1 MLMCNRSRGKCSFS
15 ILLFSLFMNFTPS
28 FGQSNGNIHL
38 RPPINEAIECDFPQ
52 KTKDEIMQLPWYG
65 NNKYLESLLDSIG
78 YPSNAQR
85 IVGLDR
91 VWFRVPIKFWVY
103 RFSNGTGGPSIS
115 DLQIY
120 IDNLNRMYNELNDTK
135 IGFYMKCE
143 IGYVDD
149 DDHMAINNYLES
161 ANLAQLHKEKGC
173 INVHIVDALID
184 DNLLGFSLRARFLG
198 IDGIFLNA
206 TTYNSF
212 NNEFA
217 TTLSH
222 EIGHYFELDHTHETP
237 LSINGPL
244 IEAIDR
250 NRKIVPFSSVRQCEV
265 TGDLL
270 NDTPADPDLSLNNGC
285 FYTSTTQFDP
295 YGDNY
300 FAPPLGSMQP
310 QTRNLLSYNGTRS
323 CRDKFSRLQIA
334 VMLYSICRGKSEGN
348 RELWKAI
355 RSIYDEYEPDNNFI
369 TSRIIDAGETQER
382 NFHQQLNK
390 DYLGNPYWTV
400 CDVDWIRFTPTCN
413 SSFDI
418 ETFYNAGTTPNDTRL
433 TLYAAD
439 GTTVLAQNDN
449 ISATNLFSKIT
460 YSFTAGLRYLI
471 KVEPMNPI
479 INDYNNSYY
488 NISIGGTKILGLNE
502 FCGTS
507 TYSLD
512 APVGTTVTWIVAQN
526 NVANSSVSGNIL
538 SLTQKPITNP
548 RIANS
553 GNVTFTANYSHP
565 CIGTGSVTRTVFIGT
580 KTPFYSLN
588 AADNCPGSR
597 YEAIGASNN
606 GPGVTYDWYI
616 NGVLDPYHGYKIRRT
631 FSSPTGTYIGLQVWK
646 PGCGVSEEYYK
657 FWSCNGRLQFSIS
670 PNPASGIVTIASLD
684 EQTFEKI
691 RVIDKMGNLKK
702 EWSFTTP
709 VKTGQ
714 LNLSGFSTDVY
725 TVQVFDGNAW
735 SSKLMNVN

>member
-1 MLMCNRSRGKCSFS
+1 MCNRSRGKCCFS

-65 NNKYLESLLDSIG
+65 NNKYLENLLDSLG

-103 RFSNGTGGPSIS
+103 RFSNGTGGPSNQ

-143 IGYVDD
+143 ISYIDD

-173 INVHIVDALID
+173 INVHIVNALID

-237 LSINGPL
+237 LSGNGLL

-270 NDTPADPDLSLNNGC
+270 NDTPADPDLSLNNSC

-295 YGDNY
+295 
-300 FAPPLGSMQP
+300 
-310 QTRNLLSYNGTRS
+310 
-323 CRDKFSRLQIA
+323 
-334 VMLYSICRGKSEGN
+334 
-348 RELWKAI
+348 
-355 RSIYDEYEPDNNFI
+355 
-369 TSRIIDAGETQER
+369 
-382 NFHQQLNK
+382 
-390 DYLGNPYWTV
+390 
-400 CDVDWIRFTPTCN
+400 
-413 SSFDI
+413 
-418 ETFYNAGTTPNDTRL
+418 
-433 TLYAAD
+433 
-439 GTTVLAQNDN
+439 
-449 ISATNLFSKIT
+449 
-460 YSFTAGLRYLI
+460 
-471 KVEPMNPI
+471 
-479 INDYNNSYY
+479 
-488 NISIGGTKILGLNE
+488 
-502 FCGTS
+502 
-507 TYSLD
+507 
-512 APVGTTVTWIVAQN
+512 
-526 NVANSSVSGNIL
+526 
-538 SLTQKPITNP
+538 
-548 RIANS
+548 
-553 GNVTFTANYSHP
+553 
-565 CIGTGSVTRTVFIGT
+565 
-580 KTPFYSLN
+580 
-588 AADNCPGSR
+588 
-597 YEAIGASNN
+597 
-606 GPGVTYDWYI
+606 
-616 NGVLDPYHGYKIRRT
+616 
-631 FSSPTGTYIGLQVWK
+631 
-646 PGCGVSEEYYK
+646 
-657 FWSCNGRLQFSIS
+657 
-670 PNPASGIVTIASLD
+670 
-684 EQTFEKI
+684 
-691 RVIDKMGNLKK
+691 
-702 EWSFTTP
+702 
-709 VKTGQ
+709 
-714 LNLSGFSTDVY
+714 
-725 TVQVFDGNAW
+725 
-735 SSKLMNVN
+735 